1 MRVSRLLLLGVLLVV
16 VLGTLFSRRC
26 GDDSRSAI
34 AVQEGRVVVT
44 NLTGQAWSI
53 VDVWLNTWYRAQAPA
68 LAPGQRL
75 EIPLRVF
82 VAGYGQHFD
91 SSLRGGPVG
100 IEVTAK
106 AADGSAVT
114 LTWGEGRR
122 R

>member
-1 MRVSRLLLLGVLLVV
+1 MRLSRLVLLGVLVV
-16 VLGTLFSRRC
+16 VVVGTLFSRRC
-26 GDDSRSAI
+26 GDDTRRAI
-34 AVQEGRVVVT
+34 TVEEARVVVT
-44 NLTGQAWSI
+44 NLTDQAWSD

-91 SSLRGGPVG
+91 SSVRAPVG

-106 AADGSAVT
+106 AADGSPVK
-114 LTWGEGRR
+114 LTWGEGKR
-122 R
+122 

>member
-1 MRVSRLLLLGVLLVV
+1 MRLSRFLLIGVLMAVV
-16 VLGTLFSRRC
+16 VATLLTRRC
-26 GDDSRSAI
+26 GDDTRRAI

-44 NLTGQAWSI
+44 NLTGQAWSD
-53 VDVWLNTWYRAQAPA
+53 VEVWLNTWYRAQAPA

-91 SSLRGGPVG
+91 AAVRAPVG

-106 AADGSAVT
+106 AADGSLVT